1 MCWRASKWPS
11 PGTMKIREGSLT
23 ALLRGGAAGG
33 VEGVNNLISAITA
46 SAWLLSPC
54 SQPATKTDLNLQHLV
69 AALLLASAPLHA
81 SAYLL

>member
-1 MCWRASKWPS
+1 METAIVWPS
-11 PGTMKIREGSLT
+11 LGSGHCET
-23 ALLRGGAAGG
+23 SSKFVDNSSGGAGG

-54 SQPATKTDLNLQHLV
+54 SQPDTKTDLNLQHLV